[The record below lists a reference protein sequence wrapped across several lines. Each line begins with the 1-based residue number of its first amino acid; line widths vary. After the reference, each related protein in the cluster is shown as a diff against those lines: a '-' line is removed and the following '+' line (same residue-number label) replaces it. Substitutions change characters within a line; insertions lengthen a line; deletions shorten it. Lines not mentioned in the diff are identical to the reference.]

1 MNIKQKL
8 LKLYHILVMSIVNA
22 LDVRDIFLFSGLFI
36 LSYGLWLY
44 APWIGFSVGGF
55 LLMILGLLMKSK

>member
-8 LKLYHILVMSIVNA
+8 FKLYHIFSTSIQN
-22 LDVRDIFLFSGLFI
+22 LIDVRDIFLFSGLFI
-36 LSYGLWLY
+36 LSYGLWLL

-55 LLMILGLLMKSK
+55 LLMILGLLMKGK